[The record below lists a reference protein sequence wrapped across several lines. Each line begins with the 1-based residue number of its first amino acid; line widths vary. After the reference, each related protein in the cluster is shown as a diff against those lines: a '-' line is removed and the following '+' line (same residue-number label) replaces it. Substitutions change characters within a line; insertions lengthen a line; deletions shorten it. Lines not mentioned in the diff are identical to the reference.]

1 MTDTAQA
8 PPPPAGFVPRRPEG
22 SKPVR
27 PRDAASL
34 VLVKRD
40 GAEPAV
46 LMGRRHRKHA
56 FMPDVFVFPGGRLDL
71 ADRQFA
77 TDAPAPEAA
86 GGGSA
91 KMLRALALTA
101 VRETFE
107 ETGLLI
113 GRAPTATTKAPSP
126 SWQAFLDTGQVP
138 AIEKLT
144 YIYRAITP
152 PMLAMRF
159 HARFFMADAAHAT
172 GDLAGSGELLDLA
185 WYPLADTL
193 KLPIADITETLL
205 RDLPHLLEGPRRPV
219 PLFCAKR
226 GRVMVV
232 GGTLR
237 GTPV

>member
-1 MTDTAQA
+1 MTDAAQA
-8 PPPPAGFVPRRPEG
+8 PPPAGFVPRRPEG

-40 GAEPAV
+40 GPEPAV

-77 TDAPAPEAA
+77 IDAPAPEAA

-91 KMLRALALTA
+91 RMLRALALTA

-113 GRAPTATTKAPSP
+113 GRPARTPVSAPSP
-126 SWQAFLDTGQVP
+126 SWQVFLDSGHVP
-138 AIEKLT
+138 AIEQLT

-152 PMLAMRF
+152 AMAVMRF
-159 HARFFMADAAHAT
+159 HARFFLADAAHAT
-172 GDLAGSGELLDLA
+172 GTLAGSGELLDLA

-193 KLPIADITETLL
+193 QLPIADVTENLL
-205 RDLPHLLEGPRRPV
+205 RDLPHLLEAPRRPV
-219 PLFCAKR
+219 PLFCYKH
-226 GRVMVV
+226 GRATVV

>member
-8 PPPPAGFVPRRPEG
+8 PPPAGFVPRRPEG

-40 GAEPAV
+40 SPEPAV

-113 GRAPTATTKAPSP
+113 GRPATTPIQAPSP
-126 SWQAFLDTGQVP
+126 SWQTFLDSGQVP
-138 AIEKLT
+138 AIEQLS

-152 PMLAMRF
+152 PLAVMRF
-159 HARFFMADAAHAT
+159 HARFFLADAAHAA
-172 GDLAGSGELLDLA
+172 GELAGSGELLDLA

-193 KLPIADITETLL
+193 KLPIADVTENLL
-205 RDLPHLLEGPRRPV
+205 RDLPHLLDGPRRPV
-219 PLFCAKR
+219 PLFCYKR
-226 GRVMVV
+226 GRATVV